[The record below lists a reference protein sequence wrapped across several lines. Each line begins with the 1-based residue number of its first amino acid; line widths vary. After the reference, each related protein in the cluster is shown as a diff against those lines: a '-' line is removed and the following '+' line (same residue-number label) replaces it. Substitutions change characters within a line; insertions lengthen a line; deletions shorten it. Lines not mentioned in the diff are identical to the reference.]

1 MASSR
6 SATNERREIYYRGN
20 VQGVGFRYTVRQLAA
35 GMSVSG
41 YVRNLADGRVH
52 LVVEGAKAELERLQE
67 AIADRMAG
75 YIRETAVDVRSAIGE
90 FSEFEI
96 RH

>member
-6 SATNERREIYYRGN
+6 SATAERREIYYRGN

-35 GMSVSG
+35 GMAVSG

-52 LVVEGAKAELERLQE
+52 LVVEGAPAELERFQE
-67 AIADRMAG
+67 AIAQRMAEH
-75 YIRETAVDVRSAIGE
+75 IRDVAVDVRPAIGE
-90 FSEFEI
+90 FSSFEI